1 VSRGLTRPHE
11 PVAIPA
17 TLAATVLRWNGE
29 AGQRWL
35 ARLPALVAELAGEW
49 SLEPGSPYVGGNCA
63 LVLRA
68 SRAGK
73 AVVLKVSWPD
83 METLPEPDALRLWDG
98 DGSVQLLA
106 ADERRGALLL
116 ERLEPGTPL
125 SDHPNRDEALAIVC
139 GLVRRL
145 RRPPPPLH
153 RFHEAADVARQA
165 VSELRRRWTAAGE
178 PFETALVDA
187 AVSAAEVLLSVPSTN
202 APVVVNRDLHLG
214 NVLAAE
220 REPWLVIDPKPLV
233 GEPAFDGGHLLADA
247 LESDATADR
256 VEHVSVQVADGLGVS
271 PDRLRSWAM
280 VRAVDFA
287 VWAYEVGEGEPGG
300 RLTLARSLTRLA
312 GS

>member
-1 VSRGLTRPHE
+1 MQPHE

-17 TLAATVLRWNGE
+17 NLAATAVDWNGP
-29 AGQRWL
+29 AGRLWL
-35 ARLPALVAELAGEW
+35 ARLPGLVADLADEW
-49 SLEPGSPYVGGNCA
+49 SLELGSPYPDGNCA

-68 SRAGK
+68 SRAGE

-83 METLPEPDALRLWDG
+83 EETRPEPDALRLWNG
-98 DGSVQLLA
+98 DGSVRLLA

-125 SDHPNRDEALAIVC
+125 GDHPDREEALAIAC

-145 RRPPPPLH
+145 RRRPAPVH
-153 RFHEAADVARQA
+153 RFHEAEGLARHA
-165 VSELRRRWTAAGE
+165 ATGLRRRWTAAGE
-178 PFETALVDA
+178 PFEQALVDA
-187 AVSAAEVLLSVPSTN
+187 AVGAVEALLSAPSTEP
-202 APVVVNRDLHLG
+202 PVVVNRDLHLG

-247 LESDATADR
+247 LESDATVDR
-256 VEHVSVQVADGLGVS
+256 VEQASVLIADGLGVS
-271 PDRLRSWAM
+271 PDRLWAWAL

-287 VWAYEVGEGEPGG
+287 VWAYEVGEDEPGG
-300 RLTLARSLTRLA
+300 RLNLARSLTRLA